1 MGFEGERS
9 RPEGGYN
16 KRYWRGPGRAR
27 WELRPRAHPTAIY
40 GSRLP
45 FLREHSVTLRK
56 PRRRLDEDEI
66 GRLNED
72 DSRWGRGK
80 RRRRGWKRR
89 KRERER
95 EGGRER
101 GIAGR
106 LGEKEPGGCL
116 ESSQNDS
123 QPPVIYIRLRG
134 WSSESRYPG
143 REARG
148 PYSTLCRLPSKRL
161 NIHPQ
166 EVTEPAEE
174 KEKEFATFLLFPF
187 TYIKAWSVVHR
198 RRCASRWA
206 STVKRRVEKVEKIFW
221 LKNFNYLLK
230 WLNNWFI
237 IIGRSDLISA
247 DYFRLL
253 LLLRFEER
261 IIEVTRGNFTVNESR
276 GKRGGGKVG
285 WMFE

>member
-95 EGGRER
+95 EGKGKGYRRQTRREGARGLSGIFSKWFTASGNLHSLAWVIVGVSVSGEGGEGTILHSLPTAIEKVKHTPTRGHGTSRRER
-101 GIAGR
+101 ER
-106 LGEKEPGGCL
+106 VRHL
-116 ESSQNDS
+116 
-123 QPPVIYIRLRG
+123 PP
-134 WSSESRYPG
+134 
-143 REARG
+143 
-148 PYSTLCRLPSKRL
+148 
-161 NIHPQ
+161 
-166 EVTEPAEE
+166 
-174 KEKEFATFLLFPF
+174 FPF
-187 TYIKAWSVVHR
+187 HVYKSVER
-198 RRCASRWA
+198 GAPPSM
-206 STVKRRVEKVEKIFW
+206 RV
-221 LKNFNYLLK
+221 
-230 WLNNWFI
+230 
-237 IIGRSDLISA
+237 
-247 DYFRLL
+247 
-253 LLLRFEER
+253 
-261 IIEVTRGNFTVNESR
+261 
-276 GKRGGGKVG
+276 KVG
-285 WMFE
+285 EHS

>member
-95 EGGRER
+95 GGKGKGYRRQTRREGAR
-101 GIAGR
+101 GLSGIFSKWFTASGN
-106 LGEKEPGGCL
+106 LHSL
-116 ESSQNDS
+116 AW
-123 QPPVIYIRLRG
+123 VIVG
-134 WSSESRYPG
+134 VSG

-206 STVKRRVEKVEKIFW
+206 STVKPRVEKVEK
-221 LKNFNYLLK
+221 NFLVKEL
-230 WLNNWFI
+230 
-237 IIGRSDLISA
+237 
-247 DYFRLL
+247 
-253 LLLRFEER
+253 
-261 IIEVTRGNFTVNESR
+261 
-276 GKRGGGKVG
+276 
-285 WMFE
+285 